1 MAAQESP
8 VLTNSTARAPLFC
21 PHVAEMMQGRDNP
34 SPTASLRKDET
45 ALGTGWTMQ
54 VTTSGS
60 WPFARRAQG
69 RAVSVWGTHTCPSR
83 LPSTHWLPKSYARDR
98 KLPWC
103 ESQPA
108 NLEPAA
114 ERARGSQLHHGG
126 SRETKEQS
134 KGRQMTQPTTF
145 PTIRLY
151 KYLRFPF
158 GSVSFKPI
166 IRKSLTTNIIG
177 RENDVSA
184 QTAKRNTGPG
194 VMSVIS
200 GRPLSLGNTREWIWL
215 LK

>member
-1 MAAQESP
+1 MRQHW
-8 VLTNSTARAPLFC
+8 ARVGLCRSRPGARGPLHGEHRAELCQCGVRTPAPADC
-21 PHVAEMMQGRDNP
+21 Q
-34 SPTASLRKDET
+34 
-45 ALGTGWTMQ
+45 
-54 VTTSGS
+54 
-60 WPFARRAQG
+60 ARIGCQ
-69 RAVSVWGTHTCPSR
+69 
-83 LPSTHWLPKSYARDR
+83 KSYARDR

-108 NLEPAA
+108 SLEPAA
-114 ERARGSQLHHGG
+114 ERARGSQLHHTG

-200 GRPLSLGNTREWIWL
+200 GRPPSLGNTREWIWL